1 MSRWMAPRR
10 AGSCGARATR
20 CSRVAPE
27 AGAPMSQTRHVFERR
42 RHRWRKCESR
52 AGNDGRVWRGGN
64 ALDGDGGGD
73 GTGRAA
79 GAGVLGCWGAG
90 VLGCWALGLSGS
102 RALGLSGSRALGSRA
117 LGLSALGL
125 SALGLSGSRALGAG
139 HWGLGLGNWRA
150 GERRD
155 APGAGRRPVRGDR
168 PPLSRSDVTRP
179 DFRG

>member
-90 VLGCWALGLSGS
+90 VLGCWGS
-102 RALGLSGSRALGSRA
+102 RALGLSGSR
-117 LGLSALGL
+117 
-125 SALGLSGSRALGAG
+125 ALGLSGSRALGAG